1 MFTLREGDS
10 GDGLI
15 KWIVLILFGP
25 TDGTAGDVRHFLL
38 GMLIFGI
45 AFIVIELLDLVFL

>member
-1 MFTLREGDS
+1 M
-10 GDGLI
+10 I